1 VASAVFKT
9 VVGREERPGCVRFAR
24 ASASF
29 FDVRPVPTG
38 PVVRVMMEMSRAGSV
53 RWQPPSVHGGD
64 HVEECELRRRVRDLG
79 VGCDGDACAFWA
91 RLGLTGEPQCAV
103 KYFRLL
109 EGNGSELAGWLM
121 SLKDEQI
128 VQFLGPDHI
137 PAR

>member
-38 PVVRVMMEMSRAGSV
+38 PVVRVMMGREPGRFGPG
-53 RWQPPSVHGGD
+53 QPPSVHGGD

-79 VGCDGDACAFWA
+79 VGCDGDACVFWA